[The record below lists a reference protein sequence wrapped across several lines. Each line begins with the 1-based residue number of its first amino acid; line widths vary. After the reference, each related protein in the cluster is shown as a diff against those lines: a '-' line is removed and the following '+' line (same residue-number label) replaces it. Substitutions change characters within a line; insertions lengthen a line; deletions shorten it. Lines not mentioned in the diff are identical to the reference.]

1 MSIFFDSIKVEK
13 IEETLKFDE
22 KREREKESNKYES
35 NSNYYLINNH
45 NEDFE
50 KNFLY
55 FLTMHG
61 NKTSVEASS

>member
-55 FLTMHG
+55 FLTMYG